1 MANPAEIGRSTNL
14 DSSRYFKSKPP
25 PHDILELFVLF
36 SPAAD
41 ISYRIVKPLN
51 QTVLPESYFSAVDPN
66 KLYREMKIALPHAP
80 FLEPLIDSEAGKLS
94 KTGEDALG
102 KLRQQTPAKRDGVS
116 ARAMHYLKEEGFQ
129 ALVDANITIG
139 RAAAKRFD
147 EINPQLNP
155 NQS

>member
-1 MANPAEIGRSTNL
+1 MLSPEKSPSITVDTCQYFRSNP
-14 DSSRYFKSKPP
+14 D
-25 PHDILELFVLF
+25 PHHVLEMFVLF

-41 ISYRIVKPLN
+41 IPYRIVKPLS

-66 KLYREMKIALPHAP
+66 KLYREIKIALPYAP

-102 KLRQQTPAKRDGVS
+102 KLRQQTDSERDGV
-116 ARAMHYLKEEGFQ
+116 ATRANNYLTGKGIG
-129 ALVDANITIG
+129 ALVEANIAIG
-139 RAAAKRFD
+139 RAVAKRFD